1 MESRIAELNKLN
13 PNIEVMSIIS
23 SEFQKFGRGVES
35 VCFDELKKYMDKVEI
50 PVGEVVYVPSVS
62 EMEETDVFCLVNK
75 SLYGGQPVQIGYCT
89 GDNRQLEAL
98 EYHKGSEVLYAL
110 TDLVLLL
117 GHIWDIEDDKYSAKQ
132 VEAFFVPAGKAV
144 ELYSTTLHFSPCKV
158 TEEGFKAVIIL
169 PEGTNCP
176 LEIPERCRRA
186 DDKMLFMN
194 NKWLLAHPIASEL
207 IAEGAYVGITGDSIE
222 LKI

>member
-23 SEFQKFGRGVES
+23 SEFQKFGKEVDS
-35 VCFDELKKYMDKVEI
+35 VCLDELKKYMDTVEI
-50 PVGEVVYVPSVS
+50 PAGKVTYVPSVS

-75 SLYGGQPVQIGYCT
+75 FLYGGQPVQIGYCI
-89 GDNRQLEAL
+89 GDNTRLEAL

-117 GHIWDIEDDKYSAKQ
+117 GHIWDIEEEKYSAKK

-144 ELYSTTLHFSPCKV
+144 EIYSTTLHFSPCKV
-158 TEEGFKAVIIL
+158 AKEGFKAVIIL

-176 LEIPERCRRA
+176 LEIPEKCRRT

-194 NKWLLAHPIASEL
+194 NKWLLVHPEADDL
-207 IAEGAYVGITGDSIE
+207 IAQGAYVGITGENVE
-222 LKI
+222 LHI